1 MKSAQSKAGHR
12 GYGQYCALAKALD
25 VIGDRWTLLI
35 VRELLARGPSRYT
48 DIRNGLP
55 GIATNLL
62 VERLTGLE
70 AAGSFP
76 CGLADEDGLPVG
88 LQLLA
93 PARQD
98 ARLYRVGAVLE
109 SLLEAKWGGPLLAN
123 ADPSDAVCSQWLAL
137 PIELHLRDRTP
148 TRPPIRIELRMGGEP
163 LVIETVDGTVRARLG
178 RAEEPDGVITGPPR
192 VVLALL
198 MGKLTLANARRDGV
212 RYQGASSALR
222 RLVVT
227 PVGGLMPARRVSPAV
242 PVTGTRRA
250 RRPIASR

>member
-1 MKSAQSKAGHR
+1 MKSTQKAGHR

-70 AAGSFP
+70 AAGLIVREAAP
-76 CGLADEDGLPVG
+76 PPIATT
-88 LQLLA
+88 LLRLT
-93 PARQD
+93 AR
-98 ARLYRVGAVLE
+98 G
-109 SLLEAKWGGPLLAN
+109 EALRDVVNAIGRWGGPLLAS